1 MIKHFEKNT
10 KGRDFVVGD
19 IHGMFRILQYK
30 LIELGFDETKDR
42 LFSVGDLV
50 DRGPE
55 SHEFEKW
62 LAKPWFNAV
71 RGNHEQMLIHAVE
84 DDSEA
89 GQPALMH
96 YLNGGHWLHGLPLV
110 QQQCY
115 AILMK
120 DLPIA
125 IEIETDSGLVGIIHA
140 ECPLGDW
147 NLFKSLYKDNE
158 DYFNQVAM
166 WSRSKISHKDKST
179 VVGLHKLYCGHTVV
193 DDVVELGN
201 VVYID
206 TGAVFSDGKLTILEV
221 N

>member
-19 IHGMFRILQYK
+19 IHGMFKK
-30 LIELGFDETKDR
+30 LKMELSLLEFNETKDR

-50 DRGPE
+50 DRGPNSE
-55 SHEFEKW
+55 DFYKW
-62 LAKPWFNAV
+62 LDKPWFHAV
-71 RGNHEQMLIHAVE
+71 RGNHDQMVI
-84 DDSEA
+84 DTSEA
-89 GQPALMH
+89 GPMSGEAGLHLM
-96 YLNGGHWLHGLPLV
+96 NGGNWFYGLPTV
-110 QQQCY
+110 EQQCY

-120 DLPIA
+120 ELPIA